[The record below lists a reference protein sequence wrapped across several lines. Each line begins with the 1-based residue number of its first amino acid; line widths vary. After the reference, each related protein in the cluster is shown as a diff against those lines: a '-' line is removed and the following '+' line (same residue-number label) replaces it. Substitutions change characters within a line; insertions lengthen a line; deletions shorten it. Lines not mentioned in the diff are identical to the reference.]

1 MLVFK
6 YKSRAKIYNYILV
19 SSTVKKHFA
28 NIGLFSPYI
37 RRAKKR
43 NYAYARYTESQ
54 KEIHLTLI
62 YATTLYAQVFF
73 IVEFNHTNNTEAG
86 SRYLKL
92 AAITTAGLYI

>member
-6 YKSRAKIYNYILV
+6 YKSLAKIYNYILV

-37 RRAKKR
+37 RRAKKK
-43 NYAYARYTESQ
+43 YAYARYIESQ

-62 YATTLYAQVFF
+62 YGDDF
-73 IVEFNHTNNTEAG
+73 IRPSIFYCGISPFE
-86 SRYLKL
+86 
-92 AAITTAGLYI
+92 